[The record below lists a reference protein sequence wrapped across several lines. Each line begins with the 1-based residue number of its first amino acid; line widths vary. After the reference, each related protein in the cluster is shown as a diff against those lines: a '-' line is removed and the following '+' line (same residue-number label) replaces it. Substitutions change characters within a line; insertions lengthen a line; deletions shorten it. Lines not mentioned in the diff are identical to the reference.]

1 MAPKKSLVQY
11 LEDYRREHSQLGT
24 KITHMI
30 GIPMIL
36 ASLPIVP
43 VNPVVGVGLFAGGW
57 ALQFVGHYVFEKN
70 DPAFFGDAWNLYIGA
85 IWAALEWA
93 HLFGLDISIAG
104 VGDDEAAQAVAAASR
119 TAHATA

>member
-1 MAPKKSLVQY
+1 MAPKKSLVEY
-11 LEDYRREHSQLGT
+11 LEDYRRDHSQLGT
-24 KITHMI
+24 KITHMV

-43 VNPVVGVGLFAGGW
+43 VNPLVGGGMFLGGW

-70 DPAFFGDAWNLYIGA
+70 DPAFFGDSWNLFIGA
-85 IWAALEWA
+85 IWAMLEWA
-93 HLFGLDISIAG
+93 HVFGLDITIPG
-104 VGDDEAAQAVAAASR
+104 VGDETAQAVAAATR

>member
-1 MAPKKSLVQY
+1 MAPKKSLVEY
-11 LEDYRREHSQLGT
+11 LEDYRRDHSQLGT
-24 KITHMI
+24 RITHMV

-36 ASLPIVP
+36 ASLPIMP
-43 VNPVVGVGLFAGGW
+43 VNPLVGGGMFLGGW

-70 DPAFFGDAWNLYIGA
+70 DPAFFGDSWNLFIGA

-93 HLFGLDISIAG
+93 HVFGLDITIPG
-104 VGDDEAAQAVAAASR
+104 VGDEAAQAVAAAGR

>member
-24 KITHMI
+24 KLTHMV

-43 VNPVVGVGLFAGGW
+43 VNPVVGVGMFAGGW
-57 ALQFVGHYVFEKN
+57 ALQFIGHYVFEKN
-70 DPAFFGDAWNLYIGA
+70 DPAFFGDSWNLFIGA

-93 HLFGLDISIAG
+93 HVFGLDISIAG
-104 VGDDEAAQAVAAASR
+104 VGDDVSQAVAAASR
-119 TAHATA
+119 SAHATA